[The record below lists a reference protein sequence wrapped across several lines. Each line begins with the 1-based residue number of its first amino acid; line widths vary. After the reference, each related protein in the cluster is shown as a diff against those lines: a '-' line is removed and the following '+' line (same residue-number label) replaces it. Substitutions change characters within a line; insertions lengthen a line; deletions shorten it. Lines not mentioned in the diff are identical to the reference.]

1 MRNYIIGLIFVFIL
15 CSCKNEY
22 KNRILNDTFVKQDS
36 LVAQKIPIKE
46 ILNPANIVLLKDY
59 IVIQNEY
66 LPNESC
72 FYIYKKGDS
81 YPFLF
86 SFGRLG
92 QGAEEFIAPSI
103 VNNNKDNEISILDNA
118 RNIIYKYKIHD
129 DSAEKISEHRL
140 KNVVYP
146 FQELSY
152 VNDSILL
159 YRILYQHGNM
169 LYSYNINTG
178 TTIDSLSYESS
189 FKNRMGNK
197 YNSTLDIFNFSNY
210 QNDFV
215 VAFNYIN
222 EIKRGRLTSD
232 FTFED
237 KYSNQLEQDDFVPY
251 TNNALYENFFYYMFP
266 VMTDKYIYAIY
277 MGRIMKQ
284 LQPMPINMGKR
295 YFDAYIEVYD
305 KEINPIKRLKLD
317 NDFMRI
323 AVDENNNV
331 FYTWDPLKDFDY
343 LLKYNL
349 K

>member
-1 MRNYIIGLIFVFIL
+1 
-15 CSCKNEY
+15 
-22 KNRILNDTFVKQDS
+22 
-36 LVAQKIPIKE
+36 
-46 ILNPANIVLLKDY
+46 
-59 IVIQNEY
+59 
-66 LPNESC
+66 
-72 FYIYKKGDS
+72 
-81 YPFLF
+81 
-86 SFGRLG
+86 
-92 QGAEEFIAPSI
+92 
-103 VNNNKDNEISILDNA
+103 
-118 RNIIYKYKIHD
+118 
-129 DSAEKISEHRL
+129 
-140 KNVVYP
+140 
-146 FQELSY
+146 
-152 VNDSILL
+152 
-159 YRILYQHGNM
+159 
-169 LYSYNINTG
+169 
-178 TTIDSLSYESS
+178 
-189 FKNRMGNK
+189 MGNK

-237 KYSNQLEQDDFVPY
+237 KYSNQLEHDDFVPY

-305 KEINPIKRLKLD
+305 KEMNPIKRLKLD

-323 AVDENNNV
+323 AVDEDNNV